1 VPLFSEDFL
10 QYFRKDL
17 GTLLTHPAGHA
28 RAEGDPLAWIRLTDE
43 ERMKAA
49 VETGRGDHAGIGD
62 SEQPFVWY
70 KRILDVA
77 RAKHVRVIAVRFP
90 VHPGYSAQ
98 ASAAKVAEI
107 DSFLLQH
114 GVSQIIDLRD
124 ALTDIKD
131 FQDED
136 HVNDTGVVPLVR
148 LLEVK
153 LQRPLLAR

>member
-1 VPLFSEDFL
+1 M
-10 QYFRKDL
+10 
-17 GTLLTHPAGHA
+17 A
-28 RAEGDPLAWIRLTDE
+28 
-43 ERMKAA
+43 AA
-49 VETGRGDHAGIGD
+49 VETGRGDHGGIGD
-62 SEQPFVWY
+62 SEQPFAWY

-77 RAKHVRVIAVRFP
+77 RAKHVKVIGVRFP

-107 DSFLLQH
+107 DSFLVQH